1 MGRVKPLP
9 RHLQGK
15 AQLPLAGGCFSK
27 GHRLALVALLPVLEA
42 RPGDRDDGERVKLS
56 ILQNSLLQ
64 AGQLPRFVLHE
75 PSLYSWGVFCRGSAS
90 DAGVKAAGDLLDQH
104 AFALAIST
112 TIGGGYE

>member
-1 MGRVKPLP
+1 M
-9 RHLQGK
+9 
-15 AQLPLAGGCFSK
+15 PLAGGCFSK

-112 TIGGGYE
+112 TIGGGH

>member
-1 MGRVKPLP
+1 MP

-15 AQLPLAGGCFSK
+15 TRLPLLGGCFSK

-112 TIGGGYE
+112 TIGGGDE

>member
-75 PSLYSWGVFCRGSAS
+75 PSLYSWGVFCRGRAS
-90 DAGVKAAGDLLDQH
+90 EAGVKAAGDLLDQH

-112 TIGGGYE
+112 TIGADDE